1 MLHLLKIEWLKIKSY
16 KAFIIILSFFCVGI
30 LASNYMVYSVFS
42 NLSTN
47 QDTQI
52 VVQQFNP
59 FEFSGVWQTVSYI
72 SGYLLI
78 LPAILLIVLVTNEF
92 TYKTS
97 RQNIIDGLSRA
108 QFIGV
113 KILLAFL
120 LALLSVLL
128 VIATGLFF
136 GFRSGTSFEWTK
148 FSYVGY
154 FFLKALSYNLIA
166 VLMAVMIRRTGF
178 AIGVYF
184 IYMGAE
190 NIIAQLLDVW
200 SLKLK
205 NVNNIDLGSMGDYLP
220 MSASDGLLAFPN
232 NPFKEIAKSVM
243 PTEYFG
249 VTLIMVFFYIILAS
263 GLSIRSVVKR
273 DL

>member
-1 MLHLLKIEWLKIKSY
+1 MLHLLKIEWLKIKNY
-16 KAFIIILSFFCVGI
+16 KAFIIILSFFCLGI
-30 LASNYMVYSVFS
+30 LASNYMVYSVFQ

-47 QDTQI
+47 NDTQ
-52 VVQQFNP
+52 VVVNQFRP
-59 FEFSGVWQTVSYI
+59 FEFSQIWQTVSYI

-97 RQNIIDGLSRA
+97 RQNIIDGISRA
-108 QFIGV
+108 DFIGV
-113 KILLAFL
+113 KILLAIL
-120 LALLSVLL
+120 LAVLSALL
-128 VIATGLFF
+128 VVAVGLFF
-136 GFRSGTSFEWTK
+136 GFRSKSSFEWTR

-166 VLMAVMIRRTGF
+166 VMMSVMIRRTGF

-200 SLKLK
+200 SIKLK
-205 NVNNIDLGSMGDYLP
+205 NLNKIDLGSMGDYLP
-220 MSASDGLLAFPN
+220 MSASDGLLTFPE
-232 NPFKEIAKSVM
+232 NPFSEITKKVL

-249 VTLIMVFFYIILAS
+249 VTLIMVFFYIILTSAI
-263 GLSIRSVVKR
+263 SIRNVVKR